1 MELHAPKD
9 IEVGDHF
16 KLKCIVSGSL
26 AEAVD
31 IIWDKDDA
39 SDERRGVEWKK
50 KEQTNLNRF
59 SNKKVTVTL
68 SKAYISN

>member
-9 IEVGDHF
+9 IEVGDNF

-31 IIWDKDDA
+31 IIWDRDDA
-39 SDERRGVEWKK
+39 SDEKPGDEWKN
-50 KEQTNLNRF
+50 KERTKINKF
-59 SNKKVTVTL
+59 SNKKV
-68 SKAYISN
+68 KIG

>member
-1 MELHAPKD
+1 VELHAPKD
-9 IEVGDHF
+9 IKVGNNF

-39 SDERRGVEWKK
+39 SDEKRGDEWKK
-50 KEQTNLNRF
+50 KEWTKI
-59 SNKKVTVTL
+59 NKV
-68 SKAYISN
+68 IMG

>member
-9 IEVGDHF
+9 IEVGDNF

-39 SDERRGVEWKK
+39 RDEKRGDEWKK
-50 KEQTNLNRF
+50 KERTKINKF
-59 SNKKVTVTL
+59 SNKKVM
-68 SKAYISN
+68 IG

>member
-9 IEVGDHF
+9 IEVGDNF

-31 IIWDKDDA
+31 IIWDRDDA
-39 SDERRGVEWKK
+39 SDEKPGDEWKK
-50 KEQTNLNRF
+50 KERTKINKF
-59 SNKKVTVTL
+59 SNEKVM
-68 SKAYISN
+68 IG